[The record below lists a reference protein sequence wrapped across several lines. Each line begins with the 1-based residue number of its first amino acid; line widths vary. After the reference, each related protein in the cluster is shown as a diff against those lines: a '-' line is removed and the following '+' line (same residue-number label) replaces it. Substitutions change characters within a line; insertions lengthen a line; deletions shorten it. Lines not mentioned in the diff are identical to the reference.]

1 MAKKITIS
9 FTPTQL
15 VALTDL
21 LDTISA
27 ISDGFDDDGTTKKQI
42 KKIDSLL
49 LKHGYKRKYN

>member
-9 FTPTQL
+9 FTPTEL
-15 VALTDL
+15 VTLTDL

-27 ISDGFDDDGTTKKQI
+27 ISDNIDDDETTKKQI

-49 LKHGYKRKYN
+49 LKHGFKRQYK